1 MCQTKEHMI
10 QSQYLVVDGLKNM
23 TTLQDK
29 LARAKDMA
37 LKILQNTVYQM
48 VDRIHECADTA
59 AKGNIIRSMLHFL
72 CKYVFQI

>member
-23 TTLQDK
+23 THLQDK
-29 LARAKDMA
+29 LAKAKDMA

-48 VDRIHECADTA
+48 VERIDECRNTA
-59 AKGNIIRSMLHFL
+59 TQGKT
-72 CKYVFQI
+72 

>member
-1 MCQTKEHMI
+1 MI

-23 TTLQDK
+23 TSLQDK

-48 VDRIHECADTA
+48 VDRIHECGDTA
-59 AKGNIIRSMLHFL
+59 AKGNFIISIISKRLVCYF
-72 CKYVFQI
+72 